1 MYTAIVVFIV
11 LISILLSLVV
21 LVQNSKGG
29 GLAAGFSSSQQIMGV
44 RKTTDFLEKFTWG
57 LAVSLMVLALVGN
70 FALPKN
76 QEIQSSSTIQEQIDN
91 ASLPAAPSAPLPGG
105 QQQQPAN
112 QQQPPPA
119 K

>member
-1 MYTAIVVFIV
+1 MYTAVIVFIV
-11 LISILLSLVV
+11 LICILLGLVV

-57 LAVSLMVLALVGN
+57 MAISLMTLALVAN
-70 FALPKN
+70 FILPKTH
-76 QEIQSSSTIQEQIDN
+76 EVQSSSTIQEQIDN
-91 ASLPAAPSAPLPGG
+91 ASLPSAPSAPLPGS
-105 QQQQPAN
+105 QQQPAN
-112 QQQPPPA
+112 QQQQQPA